1 VRRPVIWSV
10 AGTDSGGGAGLSAD
24 TRAADAFGVHL
35 CPVVAAI
42 TAQNSVA
49 VQRVQPVGAELIEA
63 QFDALSDDVAPSV
76 VKTGLLASV
85 EAIRAVV
92 RAVDRLRE
100 RTPVALVV
108 DPVLCASTGAE
119 FADAEIIAAYRDEL
133 LPRATVITPNRSE
146 VTLLAACHSGESR
159 NPAAALCHSRA
170 GGNPASLP
178 EIAEQL
184 RNSGAS
190 AVCITGGDA
199 TDALANDWIA
209 TPHASGWLS
218 ASRIETTHTHGS
230 GCTFATATAAA
241 LALGFV
247 EADALVLAKM
257 ATAAAIRAAYPAGSG
272 SGPVRALAGF
282 ARNAGSLPH
291 LSWDAALPA
300 TWPAPRARDAPGL
313 YAIVDSAARVD
324 AVLAAGI
331 RTVQLRIKRADDA
344 SLRAEISRAMRACR
358 DRGARLFINDHWRA
372 ALELGAAGLHLG
384 QEDFLALS
392 REQRHRLATSGIALG
407 ISSHS
412 LWELCRAATLVP
424 DYIACGPVWPTE
436 TKRMRWRPQGLDN
449 LAWWCATAGAPVV
462 AIGGILS
469 AAEVTAAARCGA
481 GGVCVVRA
489 LGAEPAASVPPLQAA
504 LEAARAMPVLPV
516 PAMPH
521 PSLDAHARN
530 GPMSSREAEP
540 EHGEGDRESRAGGDS
555 SSLRFPE

>member
-1 VRRPVIWSV
+1 VKRPVIWSV

-24 TRAADAFGVHL
+24 VRAADAFGVHL

-42 TAQNSVA
+42 TAQNSRA
-49 VQRVQPVGAELIEA
+49 VLRVQPVGAEMIEA
-63 QFDALSDDVAPSV
+63 QLDALSDDLAPRV

-85 EAIRAVV
+85 EAIRAVA
-92 RAVDRLRE
+92 RTIDRLRS
-100 RTPVALVV
+100 RATVALVV
-108 DPVLCASTGAE
+108 DPVLRASTGAV
-119 FADAEIIAAYRDEL
+119 FADEEIIAAYRYEL

-146 VTLLAACHSGESR
+146 ACELAACHSRSR
-159 NPAAALCHSRA
+159 SESRA
-170 GGNPASLP
+170 GSSGNPATFD
-178 EIAEQL
+178 EIGKQL
-184 RNSGAS
+184 LARGTR

-218 ASRIETTHTHGS
+218 APRIAQTNTHGS

-257 ATAAAIRAAYPAGSG
+257 ATAAAIRAAYSAGGG

-282 ARNAGSLPH
+282 ARDAASLPH
-291 LSWDAALPA
+291 LSWDTASPT
-300 TWPAPRARDAPGL
+300 TWPAPRAREALGL
-313 YAIVDSAARVD
+313 YAIIDSAARVD
-324 AVLAAGI
+324 AVLAAGL

-358 DRGARLFINDHWRA
+358 DRGARLFINDHWQA
-372 ALELGAAGLHLG
+372 ALELGAPGLHLG

-392 REQRHRLATSGIALG
+392 QEQRHRLASSGIALG

-412 LWELCRAATLVP
+412 LWELCRAAALAP

-436 TKRMRWRPQGLDN
+436 TKRMPWRPQGLDN
-449 LAWWCATAGAPVV
+449 LAWWCAMADAPVV

-504 LEAARAMPVLPV
+504 LEAAHALPPLPV
-516 PAMPH
+516 PALPR
-521 PSLDAHARN
+521 PSLEARARN
-530 GPMSSREAEP
+530 ESMS
-540 EHGEGDRESRAGGDS
+540 SRAGGDS